1 MATLTRQA
9 ILEEF
14 SELFADAAPAA
25 SAPKVDREAL
35 CSRLIGNLRGQLGLY
50 ATYRALAERQRT
62 ALINR
67 RLADSLDVNGEI
79 EKLLHNL
86 AGLEE
91 DRQGITSAILG
102 LRKAGDAST
111 PAAAAPAS
119 SAASSP
125 AKCEAIYP
133 LVSSESA
140 ARLKEC
146 RDALMES
153 MGALRQTLTVN
164 QALIE
169 NGSKI
174 IHTTIGI
181 LTSVAGR
188 SKADRMGLYTAKGG
202 VNYGRVQI
210 RNLVN
215 RSV

>member
-1 MATLTRQA
+1 MATMTRQA

-14 SELFADAAPAA
+14 PDLFAEGTTAAD
-25 SAPKVDREAL
+25 APKTDREAL
-35 CSRLIGNLRGQLGLY
+35 CVRLIDNLKSQLGLY
-50 ATYRALAERQRT
+50 AAYRGMAERQRT

-67 RLADSLDVNGEI
+67 HLADNLQVNGEI

-91 DRQGITSAILG
+91 DRVGITSAILG
-102 LRKAGDAST
+102 SRKAGDAST
-111 PAAAAPAS
+111 PAHA
-119 SAASSP
+119 P

-133 LVSSESA
+133 LVSHQNA

-146 RDALMES
+146 RDALMGA
-153 MGALRQTLTVN
+153 MAALRQTLIVN

-188 SKADRMGLYTAKGG
+188 SKADSMGLYTAKGG
-202 VNYGRVQI
+202 VNYARVQI

>member
-9 ILEEF
+9 ILGEEF
-14 SELFADAAPAA
+14 SELFSEGAPASSAPAA
-25 SAPKVDREAL
+25 DREGL
-35 CSRLIGNLRGQLGLY
+35 CARLIANLRSQLALY
-50 ATYRALAERQRT
+50 ADYRGLADRQRL
-62 ALINR
+62 ALVNR
-67 RLADSLDVNGEI
+67 RLPENVAVNDAI
-79 EKLLHNL
+79 EKLLHSL

-91 DRQGITSAILG
+91 ERIRLVTSILG
-102 LRKAGDAST
+102 PRGTGDAST
-111 PAAAAPAS
+111 PAPAPM
-119 SAASSP
+119 
-125 AKCEAIYP
+125 KCEAIYP
-133 LVSSESA
+133 LVSAGSA

-146 RDALMES
+146 RDALVEA
-153 MGALRQTLTVN
+153 MGALKQILVVN

-181 LTSVAGR
+181 FTSVAGR
-188 SKADRMGLYTAKGG
+188 SKLDRLGLYTAKGS

>member
-14 SELFADAAPAA
+14 PDLFAEGPSAAPAR
-25 SAPKVDREAL
+25 VDREAL
-35 CSRLIGNLRGQLGLY
+35 CARLINNLRSQLGLY
-50 ATYRALAERQRT
+50 TAYRGLADRQRT
-62 ALINR
+62 ALVNR
-67 RLADSLDVNGEI
+67 RLADNLDVNGEI
-79 EKLLHNL
+79 EKLLHDL

-91 DRQGITSAILG
+91 DRIGITSAILG
-102 LRKAGDAST
+102 PRKAGDAST
-111 PAAAAPAS
+111 PAA
-119 SAASSP
+119 SAP

-146 RDALMES
+146 RDSLVEA
-153 MGALRQTLTVN
+153 MGALRQSLAVN

-188 SKADRMGLYTAKGG
+188 SKADSMGVYTAKGS
-202 VNYGRVQI
+202 VSYGRVQI

>member
-1 MATLTRQA
+1 MAATTRQA

-14 SELFADAAPAA
+14 PDLFAEGAPAA
-25 SAPKVDREAL
+25 EAPQADREAL
-35 CSRLIGNLRGQLGLY
+35 CVRLIENLRSQLGMY
-50 ATYRALAERQRT
+50 AAYRGMAERQRT

-67 RLADSLDVNGEI
+67 HLPDNLLVNGEI
-79 EKLLHNL
+79 EKLLHKL

-91 DRQGITSAILG
+91 ERLGITTAILG
-102 LRKAGDAST
+102 ARKAGDAST
-111 PAAAAPAS
+111 PAAAP
-119 SAASSP
+119 AASP
-125 AKCEAIYP
+125 VKCEAIYP
-133 LVSSESA
+133 LVSPQSA

-146 RDALMES
+146 RDALVAS
-153 MGALRQTLTVN
+153 VGALRQTLIVN

-188 SKADRMGLYTAKGG
+188 SKADSMGLYTAKGG

>member
-9 ILEEF
+9 ILGDE
-14 SELFADAAPAA
+14 FADLFGEGAPAA
-25 SAPKVDREAL
+25 AAPKAADRERL
-35 CSRLIGNLRGQLGLY
+35 CARLIDNLRAQLGLY
-50 ATYRALAERQRT
+50 VAYRGLAERQRL
-62 ALINR
+62 ALVNR
-67 RLADSLDVNGEI
+67 RLAENVDVNGEI
-79 EKLLHNL
+79 EKLLHSL
-86 AGLEE
+86 SGLEE
-91 DRQGITSAILG
+91 ERMGLTREIAGARAAGEPSAL
-102 LRKAGDAST
+102 
-111 PAAAAPAS
+111 
-119 SAASSP
+119 
-125 AKCEAIYP
+125 KCEAIYP
-133 LVSSESA
+133 LVSAASA

-146 RDALMES
+146 RDALVEAV
-153 MGALRQTLTVN
+153 GALRQILAVN

-202 VNYGRVQI
+202 VNYGKVQI